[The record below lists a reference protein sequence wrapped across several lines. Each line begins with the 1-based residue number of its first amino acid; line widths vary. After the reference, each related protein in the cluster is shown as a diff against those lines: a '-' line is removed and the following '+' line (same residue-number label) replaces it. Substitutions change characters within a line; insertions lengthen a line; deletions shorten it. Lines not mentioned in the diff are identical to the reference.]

1 MRKVFTLCAA
11 VLFAGAMSAE
21 VITMDLSTAKNV
33 KGEAIKYETKATAV
47 TYYNNLKDV
56 MDSTYSEAEDYAQI
70 VTNDGAFKLDH
81 LPTGNSYK
89 GTSWEG
95 FTLSKVASDSVGN
108 QFGCAAKGGVA
119 GEGTP
124 FVVAYYSEYASLSI
138 LDYSSCHVAFKGANY
153 PQEVMICQNALTLDN
168 LRNGLGYA
176 RAFTTTDTLTLLVYA
191 ADEDG
196 FDIDD
201 VEPIEFKLAEGTNFN
216 TAWAKVDLK
225 ALGQCYGLN
234 FYMKTTDTYSGFSNT
249 ALYFCMDK
257 LVVNTENPAAAIE
270 SVQQA
275 AVRNQK
281 VIRNGQ
287 VLIIRGNNVYNI
299 LGSEVK

>member
-33 KGEAIKYETKATAV
+33 KGDAIKYETKATAV

-56 MDSTYSEAEDYAQI
+56 MDSTYSPLDEYAKI
-70 VTNDGAFKLDH
+70 VTNDGAIKLDH
-81 LPTGNSYK
+81 LPTGDSYG

-119 GEGTP
+119 GVGTP
-124 FVVAYYSEYASLSI
+124 FVVGYYSEYASWAI
-138 LDYSSCHVAFKGANY
+138 LDYSSCHVGFKGEYY
-153 PQEVMICQNALTLDN
+153 PEEVMICQDALTLEN

-176 RAFTTTDTLTLLVYA
+176 HAFTATDTLTLEIYA

-201 VEPIEFKLAEGTNFN
+201 VEPVVFKLAEGTTFN
-216 TAWAKVDLK
+216 TAWTKVDLK
-225 ALGQCYGLN
+225 ALGKCYGLN
-234 FYMKTTDTYSGFSNT
+234 FVMKTTDVYGGFSNT

-257 LVVNTENPAAAIE
+257 LAINSENPVTAIE
-270 SVQQA
+270 
-275 AVRNQK
+275 AVKQSAVSSQK

-287 VLIIRGNNVYNI
+287 VLIIRGENVYNI

>member
-21 VITMDLSTAKNV
+21 VITMDLSAAKNV
-33 KGEAIKYETKATAV
+33 KGEAIKYETKDIKV
-47 TYYNNLKDV
+47 YGGSLKDV
-56 MDSTYSEAEDYAQI
+56 MDSTFSPLDEYAKI
-70 VTNDGAFKLDH
+70 VTNDGSIKLDH
-81 LPTGNSYK
+81 LPTGDSYG

-119 GEGTP
+119 GVGTP
-124 FVVAYYSEYASLSI
+124 FIVAYYSEYASWSI
-138 LDYSSCHVAFKGANY
+138 LDYSSCHVGFKGEYY
-153 PQEVMICQNALTLDN
+153 PQDVMICQSSYTLDN
-168 LRNGLGYA
+168 LRNGMGYA

-201 VEPIEFKLAEGTNFN
+201 VDPVVFKLAEGTNFN
-216 TAWAKVDLK
+216 TAWAKVDLTPLEK
-225 ALGQCYGLN
+225 CYGLN
-234 FYMKTTDTYSGFSNT
+234 FVMKTTDTYGGFSNT

-257 LVVNTENPAAAIE
+257 LVVNTEKPASGLNAIKADTKSE
-270 SVQQA
+270 
-275 AVRNQK
+275 K

-287 VLIIRGNNVYNI
+287 VLIIRGNNVYTI
-299 LGSEVK
+299 LGNEVK